1 MLLNN
6 FTGTISNGITSIDE
20 TEANGEYSFKIY
32 SLPSMLGATLFNKVR
47 IFRSDATTVGG
58 YNLEI
63 AEFQIWINGTNIA
76 PNITP
81 IASFVRS
88 TSGAFRLEII
98 NDTGTQRADQ
108 SSSVYI
114 ATDAT
119 SQGLFGNGTYN
130 LTDNPIEVIFSMGEK
145 NINDLQSIVVYGR
158 NHSGTYYNLQGASVQ
173 LLYNDNVIYTQEIN
187 NKNGTSNQLVWR
199 FDGPDISNVSTFA
212 DSASAEYIIG
222 SNYDKLY
229 TYTIT

>member
-1 MLLNN
+1 M
-6 FTGTISNGITSIDE
+6 
-20 TEANGEYSFKIY
+20 
-32 SLPSMLGATLFNKVR
+32 
-47 IFRSDATTVGG
+47 
-58 YNLEI
+58 EI

-98 NDTGTQRADQ
+98 NDTGTQRAEQ
-108 SSSVYI
+108 GSSVYI

-212 DSASAEYIIG
+212 DSASADYIIG

-229 TYTIT
+229 TYTINT

>member
-1 MLLNN
+1 
-6 FTGTISNGITSIDE
+6 
-20 TEANGEYSFKIY
+20 
-32 SLPSMLGATLFNKVR
+32 MLGATLFNKVR
-47 IFRSDATTVGG
+47 IFRSDATVGDG
-58 YNLEI
+58 YNLSI
-63 AEFQIWINGTNIA
+63 AEFQIWINETNIA

-81 IASFVRS
+81 IASFVRA
-88 TSGAFRLEII
+88 TSGAYRLEII
-98 NDTGTQRADQ
+98 NNGGTQDANQ

-114 ATDAT
+114 ATDAD
-119 SQGLFGNGTYN
+119 SREPFENETYN
-130 LTDNPIEVIFSMGEK
+130 LTDNPIEVIFSMSEK

-158 NHSGTYYNLQGASVQ
+158 HHSTSYYGLQGASVQ

-212 DSASAEYIIG
+212 DSASADYIIG

-229 TYTIT
+229 TYTINT